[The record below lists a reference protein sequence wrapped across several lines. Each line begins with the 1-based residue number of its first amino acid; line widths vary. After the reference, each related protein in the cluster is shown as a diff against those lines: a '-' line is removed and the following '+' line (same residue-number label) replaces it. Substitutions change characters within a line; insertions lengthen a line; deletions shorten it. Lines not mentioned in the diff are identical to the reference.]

1 MPDAV
6 HRTFWK
12 PETAA
17 EMMRRLPRR
26 VSQQVTDVW
35 KAMKTAEIL
44 LEPYMYRVE
53 CCSEFSGEAQMN

>member
-1 MPDAV
+1 M
-6 HRTFWK
+6 K

-17 EMMRRLPRR
+17 EMMRRLHLQ

-44 LEPYMYRVE
+44 MEPYMYRVE
-53 CCSEFSGEAQMN
+53 CCSEFSEEVQGN

>member
-1 MPDAV
+1 
-6 HRTFWK
+6 
-12 PETAA
+12 
-17 EMMRRLPRR
+17 MMRRLPRR